1 LILFRSEILRNDTF
15 DVGRER
21 FRLDTQTHGTFGR
34 LGLGSP
40 ASDDLQRSL
49 ANNLRP
55 LLAGSDLCEVIWK
68 RWVTPWGR
76 CLSRPHASLFSMA
89 DNIDDPDPLTAMARR
104 THDDR
109 QRRSDEHAALRA
121 K

>member
-1 LILFRSEILRNDTF
+1 
-15 DVGRER
+15 
-21 FRLDTQTHGTFGR
+21 
-34 LGLGSP
+34 
-40 ASDDLQRSL
+40 
-49 ANNLRP
+49 
-55 LLAGSDLCEVIWK
+55 
-68 RWVTPWGR
+68 
-76 CLSRPHASLFSMA
+76 MA